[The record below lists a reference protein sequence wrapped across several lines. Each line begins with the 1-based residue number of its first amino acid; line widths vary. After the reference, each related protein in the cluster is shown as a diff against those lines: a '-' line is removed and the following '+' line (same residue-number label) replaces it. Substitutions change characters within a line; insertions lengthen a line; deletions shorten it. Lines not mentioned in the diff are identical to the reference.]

1 MGREVLD
8 WALAVPS
15 DRRDWE
21 VAGFLD
27 SRPGALDGFT
37 TAVGIVGDPET
48 FPLGEHDRVVCALGV
63 SKIRLEYCR
72 RLKARGARFGQVIH
86 PSAVIGSAT
95 TLGEGCILCPGAI
108 VTNHV
113 RVGNYVSFD
122 LHATASHDCV
132 IGDACTLS
140 PHAGITGRV
149 TLGTAAFLGAQAMVL
164 PGVTIGDGA
173 IVGAGA
179 VVIADVAAGTT
190 VAGVPARVLRRA

>member
-1 MGREVLD
+1 MGARD
-8 WALAVPS
+8 PS

-27 SRPGALDGFT
+27 SRPAALDGFT
-37 TAVGIVGDPET
+37 TAVPIVGDPET
-48 FPLGEHDRVVCALGV
+48 FPLGEQDRVVCALGV
-63 SKIRLEYCR
+63 STIRLEYCR

-95 TLGEGCILCPGAI
+95 TLGEGCILFPGAI

-149 TLGTAAFLGAQAMVL
+149 GSERPSFSG
-164 PGVTIGDGA
+164 PRRWCC
-173 IVGAGA
+173 
-179 VVIADVAAGTT
+179 
-190 VAGVPARVLRRA
+190 PA